1 MDTERVGLS
10 AEWNIGVREGA
21 EPWILEHPRFKE
33 MISLDVADSS
43 QVYSAFLVYID
54 LIEVRNWHDVQILGS
69 SELHLVYLLGQ
80 EKADHKP
87 QVIIPTPV
95 TMSCSHERI
104 QQYLKL
110 GHTAEDENVSYS
122 TLLGIVESDSTIVYY
137 KLTDGFV
144 IPDPPDFA
152 EYVDNKRWKRKK
164 LRCLR

>member
-1 MDTERVGLS
+1 MDTERVGIA
-10 AEWNIGVREGA
+10 AELNTGIREGA

-33 MISLDVADSS
+33 MISLDVAESS

-54 LIEVRNWHDVQILGS
+54 LLEVRNWHDLQILGS
-69 SELHLVYLLGQ
+69 TELHLVYLRGQ
-80 EKADHKP
+80 EKADLMP

-95 TMSCSHERI
+95 TMACSYERI

-110 GHTAEDENVSYS
+110 SHTAEDEMATYS
-122 TLLGIVESDSTIVYY
+122 MLLGIVESDSTIVYY

-152 EYVDNKRWKRKK
+152 EDVDNKRWKKK
-164 LRCLR
+164 KIRCLR